1 MNTLSSRATITPIY
15 NVHTLRLIN
24 RIHPTSVF
32 FCVLKVL
39 SLMSQWPLRAL
50 CHSNL
55 NRVQTPP
62 GKNQLIL
69 FFWSL
74 QAYHEIYNTLP
85 VEENININ
93 RQQNS
98 SREEFLNFIL
108 NTCIATVNHKMY
120 HYATSTLYFAD
131 DHFFIHCY
139 YILRSQFKIFRKWLW
154 NPLYINLYLFFFYLQ
169 SVGKFVIVY
178 SRDFIF

>member
-1 MNTLSSRATITPIY
+1 VDHQLFKLPPSPHFFHNAYDKYMLVNWFNPATF
-15 NVHTLRLIN
+15 L
-24 RIHPTSVF
+24 
-32 FCVLKVL
+32 VL
-39 SLMSQWPLRAL
+39 SLICDLLDQRHAHGFWG
-50 CHSNL
+50 L
-55 NRVQTPP
+55 NFATHWNDIIIIR
-62 GKNQLIL
+62 KQLKSYKDEL

-131 DHFFIHCY
+131 DHFC
-139 YILRSQFKIFRKWLW
+139 LLIFM
-154 NPLYINLYLFFFYLQ
+154 F
-169 SVGKFVIVY
+169 SSTGKVL
-178 SRDFIF
+178 